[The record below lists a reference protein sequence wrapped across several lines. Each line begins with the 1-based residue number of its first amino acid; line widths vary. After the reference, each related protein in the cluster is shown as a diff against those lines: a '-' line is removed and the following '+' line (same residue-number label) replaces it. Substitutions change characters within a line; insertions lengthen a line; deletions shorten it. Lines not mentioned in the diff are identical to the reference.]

1 MIEIITSLAYVLA
14 FVGLPILVIVLVTVW
29 TSRGDSDG

>member
-1 MIEIITSLAYVLA
+1 MIEILASLGYVMA

-29 TSRGDSDG
+29 TQRGDSDG